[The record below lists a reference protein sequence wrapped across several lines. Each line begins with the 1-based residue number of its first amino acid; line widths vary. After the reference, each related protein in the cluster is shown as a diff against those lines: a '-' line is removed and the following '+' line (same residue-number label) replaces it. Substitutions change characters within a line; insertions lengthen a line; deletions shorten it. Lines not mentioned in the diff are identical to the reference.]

1 MLVPAEVWTV
11 AKAEQGSAVLI
22 KPIGS
27 EVAVPIFIGSLEAQA
42 ILIGLANHKM
52 PRPLTHDLLLSTLRE
67 LDAKISRIEITELK
81 EGTFY
86 ARLILNRNGNDL
98 IMDSRP
104 SDCVAL
110 AVRAKCPIFI
120 DEGVVD
126 EAGIPISSSEEKQ
139 SSKSMEIQSQI
150 TYLEDELKKAVEDSG
165 RNQIIVIGI
174 EAHVCVLQTAID
186 LVSLGYEVHVPH
198 DAVNSRRPAD
208 KDWAL
213 HRMAAAGAIIT
224 ATESALFEL
233 LERCD
238 TSDFKTVAKL
248 IKRIPVL

>member
-22 KPIGS
+22 KPIGA
-27 EVAVPIFIGSLEAQA
+27 EVAVPIFIGPLEAQA

-52 PRPLTHDLLLSTLRE
+52 PRPLTHDLLISTLE
-67 LDAKISRIEITELK
+67 QLEVKISRIEITELK

-86 ARLILNRNGNDL
+86 ARLVLNRAGNDI

-126 EAGIPISSSEEKQ
+126 EAGIPITAADAEK
-139 SSKSMEIQSQI
+139 SSKASETQAQI
-150 TYLEDELKKAVEDSG
+150 AYLQKQLDKAIEDENYEDAALLRDQIKQLEKK
-165 RNQIIVIGI
+165 
-174 EAHVCVLQTAID
+174 L
-186 LVSLGYEVHVPH
+186 
-198 DAVNSRRPAD
+198 
-208 KDWAL
+208 
-213 HRMAAAGAIIT
+213 
-224 ATESALFEL
+224 
-233 LERCD
+233 
-238 TSDFKTVAKL
+238 
-248 IKRIPVL
+248 

>member
-27 EVAVPIFIGSLEAQA
+27 EVAVPIFIGPLEAHA

-52 PRPLTHDLLLSTLRE
+52 PRPLTHDLLIATLE
-67 LDAKISRIEITELK
+67 QLGTKISRIEITELK

-86 ARLILNRNGNDL
+86 GRLVLSRSGEDI

-120 DEGVVD
+120 DEAVVD
-126 EAGIPISSSEEKQ
+126 EAGIPITAADAEKGTKSSEVHA
-139 SSKSMEIQSQI
+139 QI
-150 TYLEDELKKAVEDSG
+150 AFLQKELEKAVEEENYEEAAQLRD
-165 RNQIIVIGI
+165 QI
-174 EAHVCVLQTAID
+174 
-186 LVSLGYEVHVPH
+186 
-198 DAVNSRRPAD
+198 
-208 KDWAL
+208 KK
-213 HRMAAAGAIIT
+213 
-224 ATESALFEL
+224 
-233 LERCD
+233 LE
-238 TSDFKTVAKL
+238 AKL
-248 IKRIPVL
+248 

>member
-22 KPIGS
+22 KPIGA

-67 LDAKISRIEITELK
+67 LDVKVSRIEITELK

-86 ARLILNRNGNDL
+86 ARLILNRNGAEV

-120 DEGVVD
+120 DEGVV
-126 EAGIPISSSEEKQ
+126 EKAGIPISSTEAKE
-139 SSKSMEIQSQI
+139 SSKSTKTQSQI
-150 TYLEDELKKAVEDSG
+150 NYLEKELEKAVEEENYEEATLLRD
-165 RNQIIVIGI
+165 QIR
-174 EAHVCVLQTAID
+174 ELQ
-186 LVSLGYEVHVPH
+186 
-198 DAVNSRRPAD
+198 
-208 KDWAL
+208 K
-213 HRMAAAGAIIT
+213 
-224 ATESALFEL
+224 
-233 LERCD
+233 
-238 TSDFKTVAKL
+238 KL
-248 IKRIPVL
+248 

>member
-27 EVAVPIFIGSLEAQA
+27 EVAVPIFIGPLEAQA

-52 PRPLTHDLLLSTLRE
+52 PRPLTHDLLLSTLSHLE
-67 LDAKISRIEITELK
+67 VKISRIEITELK

-86 ARLILNRNGNDL
+86 ARLVLNRNGADVSL
-98 IMDSRP
+98 DSRP

-126 EAGIPISSSEEKQ
+126 EAGIPIAATETGKSPKSS
-139 SSKSMEIQSQI
+139 EIQSQI
-150 TYLEDELKKAVEDSG
+150 AYLQKQLEKAVEDENYEEAALL
-165 RNQIIVIGI
+165 RDQIQ
-174 EAHVCVLQTAID
+174 ELQ
-186 LVSLGYEVHVPH
+186 
-198 DAVNSRRPAD
+198 
-208 KDWAL
+208 K
-213 HRMAAAGAIIT
+213 
-224 ATESALFEL
+224 
-233 LERCD
+233 
-238 TSDFKTVAKL
+238 KL
-248 IKRIPVL
+248 